1 MKLTIY
7 QGLDKLEVMKSTD
20 ARAFLRTNLA
30 HTIYS
35 SAFERL
41 LNQTKK
47 YGKDKGELRMNVTF
61 LVGNGFDLS
70 AGIDTSYR
78 AFYRWYCG
86 QPSRVP
92 EVQKLKKDISNY
104 LEYGGETW
112 ADFEMGLAKYTE
124 KFTVEDAESFLECY
138 EDAHEGIIDFLEEVE
153 RSVDFNN
160 ISEEQSKQLKDG
172 ILHFYRE
179 LRPADRREIE
189 EIITAGKTSSTKINF
204 VSFNYTDVLDKCIEN
219 ISSAP
224 LEQWRYS
231 NYNYST
237 AIGSLLHIHGSLEE
251 YPILGVS
258 DEAQIANK
266 ELLSVPVIRTAM
278 IKARSVTSVG
288 QFWYSEAEQ
297 LIDKSQIICI
307 FGMSLGASDARW
319 WEKIGQWLKG
329 NSSRH
334 LIIFWHTD
342 RVINHRSV
350 VRSNQEDDN
359 VISTLAN
366 YFTLSDSLMEEI
378 KQRIHIIYN
387 TKSVLRIKLST
398 FSKVATA

>member
-1 MKLTIY
+1 
-7 QGLDKLEVMKSTD
+7 
-20 ARAFLRTNLA
+20 
-30 HTIYS
+30 
-35 SAFERL
+35 
-41 LNQTKK
+41 
-47 YGKDKGELRMNVTF
+47 MNVTF

-78 AFYRWYCG
+78 AFYRWYCE